1 MADRVQLRCV
11 LCGTDR
17 SPRYFGL
24 DEEGE
29 YAGAAAPHE
38 MSLRVNHFGGRARI
52 TVDRAPLPLNL
63 AVGLRDA
70 LKAALA
76 RVEADI
82 VEATG
87 EPLED

>member
-1 MADRVQLRCV
+1 VAECISLRCV

-17 SPRYFGL
+17 SRRFFGL
-24 DEEGE
+24 TED
-29 YAGAAAPHE
+29 GAYEPERLHE
-38 MSLRVNHFGGRARI
+38 MSLRVTNIGGRGRC
-52 TVDRAPLPLNL
+52 TVERGPLPLNL
-63 AVGLRDA
+63 AFGLRAA

>member
-1 MADRVQLRCV
+1 
-11 LCGTDR
+11 
-17 SPRYFGL
+17 
-24 DEEGE
+24 
-29 YAGAAAPHE
+29 
-38 MSLRVNHFGGRARI
+38 MSLRVTNIGGRGCI
-52 TVDRAPLPLNL
+52 TVERGPLPLNL
-63 AVGLRDA
+63 AVGLRTA